1 MMLFNLAKAKLAQ
14 ETVEGA
20 RAIVSIDPTHW
31 SRAWFRFGSDCDSV
45 VNNICETFNKCIV
58 QARFLPI
65 ISMLESIRRKV
76 MVRIHDQRSIMD
88 KWVGSV
94 CPNIHKKLNAYII
107 ESGVC
112 HAISNGMDKFEVKH

>member
-1 MMLFNLAKAKLAQ
+1 
-14 ETVEGA
+14 
-20 RAIVSIDPTHW
+20 
-31 SRAWFRFGSDCDSV
+31 
-45 VNNICETFNKCIV
+45 
-58 QARFLPI
+58 
-65 ISMLESIRRKV
+65 MLESIRRKV

-112 HAISNGMDKFEVKH
+112 HAISNGMDKFELKHQSHRFTLIGSLLILRERHVHVDTGSWLVYHAVML